1 METPIEGGKVT
12 ISLPGEAPSKF
23 NIRIVTENRVF
34 VSPENDINAISILI
48 YSPSV
53 SKWTVSGSDL
63 EYMITFDAPVQV
75 RGDFLENSNLE
86 MIRDS
91 MAEMYCSITGEVDTK
106 DFEAADSRLDNVK
119 STLFQ
124 QLTLWLEYDFSDLY
138 GTPPD
143 ITKNELYQRLDWI
156 HKHGAVYGGYL
167 LLYYLEEF
175 RAPQQPTIP
184 MTPTPFQGVIPMVP
198 ITQTQW
204 QQFRLRLYDVID
216 WIFDHNVPVDFD
228 PRNGNGDILRP
239 ELRNAVI
246 YTAFIN
252 DDDVLFQKLFRI
264 PKLFDFISN
273 GYYMGSD
280 AMSFIEVQILTYKAA
295 KIKESLI
302 PTTKAFRKQ

>member
-91 MAEMYCSITGEVDTK
+91 MDDMYCPIMGEVNVK

-124 QLTLWLEYDFSDLY
+124 QLTLWLEYDLGNLY
-138 GTPPD
+138 ETPPD

-156 HKHGAVYGGYL
+156 HKHGAVYGGNL

-175 RAPQQPTIP
+175 RAPKQPTMP
-184 MTPTPFQGVIPMVP
+184 MTPIA
-198 ITQTQW
+198 QTQ
-204 QQFRLRLYDVID
+204 QEQFRRRLYDVID

-228 PRNGNGDILRP
+228 PRNWNGDILRP

-246 YTAFIN
+246 NTAFIN

-273 GYYMGSD
+273 GYNMGSD
-280 AMSFIEVQILTYKAA
+280 AMGFIEVQILTYNAA